1 MTATLTRPPSVQ
13 VPARFRHV
21 PLFHSSLGRDAID
34 LGHEA
39 GLDLD
44 DWQQDFVI
52 GAMGRTA
59 ANRWSAMEVA
69 GIVPRQNGKGG
80 ILEVRQLAGL
90 YLIKRDK
97 LQTHTAHRFD
107 TCLDHFRRMTDLIE
121 GTPDLLALVKDNGR
135 GVGDR
140 PSGIKDSNG
149 KESIELRDGSRL
161 NFKARSKGS
170 GRGFSGD
177 AVYFDE
183 AFWLLELGSLIPS
196 LSAREDPQVWYTS
209 SAPLP
214 RVESDRLRS
223 IIRRGREL
231 AAP

>member
-1 MTATLTRPPSVQ
+1 VTATLTYA
-13 VPARFRHV
+13 PARFEAV
-21 PLFHSSLGRDAID
+21 PEFSETMGDECIAFARA
-34 LGHEA
+34 A
-39 GLDLD
+39 GLVLD
-44 DWQQDFVI
+44 EWQCDVLRAALGTDRF
-52 GAMGRTA
+52 GRWA
-59 ANRWSAMEVA
+59 AMEVA
-69 GIVPRQNGKGG
+69 LIVPRQNGKGSV
-80 ILEVRQLAGL
+80 LEALEL
-90 YLIKRDK
+90 YHLFMVPTTRLI
-97 LQTHTAHRFD
+97 THTAHRFD
-107 TCLDHFRRMTDLIE
+107 TCLDHFRRIRSLIE
-121 GTPDLLALVKDNGR
+121 NTPQLLALVKDNGR
-135 GVGDR
+135 GVGDT